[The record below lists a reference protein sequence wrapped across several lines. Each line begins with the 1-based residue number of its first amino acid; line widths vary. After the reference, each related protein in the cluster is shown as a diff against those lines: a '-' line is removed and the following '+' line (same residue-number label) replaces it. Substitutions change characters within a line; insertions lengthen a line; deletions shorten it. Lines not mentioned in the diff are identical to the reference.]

1 MDVEM
6 EDVSA
11 TRTQKDSDNS
21 DHIVNCVLLVY
32 ALDLASG
39 DVVRVAEQPYLSR
52 ELYSSALSPVEVTLL
67 PLTEEE
73 ERPEL
78 FSFSSR

>member
-6 EDVSA
+6 EDIST
-11 TRTQKDSDNS
+11 TRSPKDSENG
-21 DHIVNCVLLVY
+21 DHVVNCVLLVY

-39 DVVRVAEQPYLSR
+39 DVVRVAEQPYLTR
-52 ELYSSALSPVEVTLL
+52 ELYTSALSPIEVTLL

-73 ERPEL
+73 
-78 FSFSSR
+78 